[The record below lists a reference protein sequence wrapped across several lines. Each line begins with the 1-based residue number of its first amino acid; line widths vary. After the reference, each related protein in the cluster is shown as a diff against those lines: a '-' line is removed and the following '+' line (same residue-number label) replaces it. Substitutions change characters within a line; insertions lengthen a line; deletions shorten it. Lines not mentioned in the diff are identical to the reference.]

1 MIADRDV
8 AIRRLVGDD
17 VVTAVDE
24 SNVERIEQLL
34 RFDARG
40 ALDTALEKLES
51 MPDDT
56 DTVAY
61 QRWLLV
67 KGAAQARLGETED
80 GARIMREVRVW
91 ADEHGE
97 HALLAATHRRLS
109 ALYKRVGDP
118 ALMLEHAVRA
128 VELLDDDADAWV
140 QGDHLLGLADAL
152 GAGGSFE
159 ESIARYHEAAALAE
173 QCDDRF
179 LQLIV
184 LNNLS
189 YTQYE
194 AGQAQE
200 AVETA
205 ERLLAEVAADG
216 QPLLR
221 HFGDSV
227 ARAYISVGRFEDAA
241 AVLGPLCD
249 DTDSGEDCDG
259 LALALLTLAEVR
271 RLQGNLDAA
280 QECIDR
286 SFKLIQ
292 QYALTGRYLEV
303 MREQAELHAARGEFE
318 AAYYAYR
325 AFHRA
330 EAELRAVERD
340 ARARTLN
347 AIFEAT
353 EARRQSDHFREL
365 SVRDPLTGL
374 HNRRHMDVVLAD
386 LLEQVEQDGASL
398 TIGLVDLDHFK
409 RINDTRSHA
418 VGDEVL
424 RQVAGI
430 LVRSAE
436 SVDNGLAVR
445 MGGEEFLV
453 LLPQVD
459 RDAGLKQLEDL
470 RQEIAAHP
478 WGAVT
483 DGIPVTVSIGIAVA
497 PDDGTERR
505 ALLEVADANLYR
517 AKHNGRDCVV
527 S

>member
-1 MIADRDV
+1 V
-8 AIRRLVGDD
+8 AVGD
-17 VVTAVDE
+17 VGTAVDAA
-24 SNVERIEQLL
+24 NVERIEQLL
-34 RFDARG
+34 RFDAHG
-40 ALDTALEKLES
+40 ALRTALEKLES
-51 MPDDT
+51 MRGASDT
-56 DTVAY
+56 LPY

-91 ADEHGE
+91 ADDHGE

-128 VELLDDDADAWV
+128 VELLDEDADVWV

-152 GAGGSFE
+152 GASGSFD

-173 QCDDRF
+173 QSDDRAF
-179 LQLIV
+179 QLTV

-194 AGQAQE
+194 AGLADE
-200 AVETA
+200 SVATA
-205 ERLLAEVAADG
+205 ERLLVEAAADG

-221 HFGDSV
+221 HFGDSI
-227 ARAYISVGRFEDAA
+227 ARAYMSVGRFEEAA
-241 AVLGPLCD
+241 AVLAPLCVD
-249 DTDSGEDCDG
+249 AVSGEDCDG

-271 RLQGNLDAA
+271 RLQGNFDAA
-280 QECIDR
+280 QACIDR
-286 SFKLIQ
+286 SLVLIQ
-292 QYALTGRYLEV
+292 QYALTGRNLEV

-318 AAYYAYR
+318 SAYHAYR

-374 HNRRHMDVVLAD
+374 HNRRHMDVVLSE
-386 LLEQVEQDGASL
+386 LLEQVQHAGTSL
-398 TIGLVDLDHFK
+398 AIGLVDLDHFK

-418 VGDEVL
+418 VGDEAL
-424 RQVAGI
+424 RQVAHH
-430 LVRSAE
+430 LERAAD
-436 SVDNGLAVR
+436 SVENGLAVR

-453 LLPQVD
+453 LLPGVD
-459 RDAGLKQLEDL
+459 REAGLKHLESL

-478 WGAVT
+478 WDALT
-483 DGIPVTVSIGIAVA
+483 DGIPVTVSIGVAVA
-497 PDDGTERR
+497 PHDGAERR
-505 ALLEVADANLYR
+505 ALLEVADQNLYR
-517 AKHNGRDCVV
+517 AKHDGRDRVV
-527 S
+527 A